1 MVDYLPKLPTTG
13 CTGNNGSEEYRNM
26 VERAR
31 QFFLKRR
38 CLFMSPWQISP
49 DAKDMIRNGTTDFVK
64 LLPGRGYTS
73 GSKQIDQVLDAE
85 LYIHKETYKGIAYL
99 TVQGG
104 KLRRVVKPTDDK
116 TYRVYAF
123 IPRGC
128 IPWDLGKANTAR
140 LKLGGDTV
148 AEIEGGGDN
157 WDHFGDI

>member
-1 MVDYLPKLPTTG
+1 
-13 CTGNNGSEEYRNM
+13 
-26 VERAR
+26 
-31 QFFLKRR
+31 
-38 CLFMSPWQISP
+38 
-49 DAKDMIRNGTTDFVK
+49 MIRNGTTDFVK